1 MRLDEGAGYSRAGF
15 VMVVSHNAG
24 SWTSIIW
31 MNGQCSSLLSQLPSP
46 HIKRLLVFY
55 FTEFNSFDYFS
66 PPCSHLILF
75 SFAQLTFWVN
85 LFSFF
90 FFWSLC
96 FPFYFPIIHAVV
108 FSSYLFFVKLLH
120 IYVLI
125 FYFLWHVNVL
135 FSTFSLLG
143 NVFLFSF

>member
-90 FFWSLC
+90 FFLVFMFPFLLSHHTCGGIFILSIFCKTFTYLC
-96 FPFYFPIIHAVV
+96 F
-108 FSSYLFFVKLLH
+108 
-120 IYVLI
+120 
-125 FYFLWHVNVL
+125 N
-135 FSTFSLLG
+135 
-143 NVFLFSF
+143 FLFPLAC

>member
-1 MRLDEGAGYSRAGF
+1 MLGAEP
-15 VMVVSHNAG
+15 VSSG
-24 SWTSIIW
+24 WTVSALHYW
-31 MNGQCSSLLSQLPSP
+31 VNSP
-46 HIKRLLVFY
+46 APYIKLLLVFY

-90 FFWSLC
+90 FGLYVSLFT
-96 FPFYFPIIHAVV
+96 FPSYMRWYFHLI
-108 FSSYLFFVKLLH
+108 LFFVKLLH
-120 IYVLI
+120 FYVLI